1 MSALKTIKKGDFQ
14 NVKFLI
20 EQNEILYKAKRIDKM
35 KFIKNSL
42 KLASCLENLLNGE
55 TSSDKKDLSP
65 AMLDFHIEQMKTYN
79 RN

>member
-1 MSALKTIKKGDFQ
+1 MSAFKTIKKGDFQ

-20 EQNEILYKAKRIDKM
+20 KQNEVLYKSKKIDKM

-42 KLASCLENLLNGE
+42 KLASCLENMLNGE
-55 TSSDKKDLSP
+55 TSSEKKDLSP